1 MKTFCCRLMLIHL
14 EAYQIQSIISEL
26 LLLIGTC
33 SINIARAALGVLGDV
48 ESCHLQQHTLLLMVS
63 YTCLSLLSKHV
74 KKNQLDTQLIL
85 SIFHQPLHVWGVSR
99 PIIRRYNCMYTT
111 VVLVGLE
118 LPIQPGQ
125 QTVI

>member
-1 MKTFCCRLMLIHL
+1 MKTFCYRLMLIHL

-85 SIFHQPLHVWGVSR
+85 SISR
-99 PIIRRYNCMYTT
+99 PIIRRYNHMYTT
-111 VVLVGLE
+111 VG
-118 LPIQPGQ
+118 
-125 QTVI
+125 TYYSF